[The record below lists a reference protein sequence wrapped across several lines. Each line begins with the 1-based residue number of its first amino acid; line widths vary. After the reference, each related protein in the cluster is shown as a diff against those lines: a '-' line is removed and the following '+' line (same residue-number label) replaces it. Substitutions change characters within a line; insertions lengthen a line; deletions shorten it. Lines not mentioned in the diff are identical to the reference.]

1 MTDSVLSARGVTKS
15 FREGGLGVD
24 VLRGA
29 DLEVAPGELVAI
41 VGASGSG
48 KSTLLHVLGGLDAPD
63 AGQVLL
69 EGRDLAALGET
80 ERGRLRNERLGFV
93 YQFHHLLPEFTAL
106 DNVGMPLSIRRFAL
120 ADARARAA
128 ETLAAVGLSQRAD
141 HHPAEMSG
149 GERQR
154 TAIARAIVTRPAC
167 VLADEPTGNLDR
179 DTARGVF
186 DVFVGLAR
194 ERRTAVV
201 IVSHDPELAARC
213 DPQVKRHDRQRIRI
227 ERRDQRQRQVDAEK
241 NADERG
247 CQHLQRARDE
257 TAEKTDRYASSGGA
271 AIHVSRAPGETSVSP
286 NGASTRYSRTLSTLG
301 IQRRKNL
308 RGIAGF

>member
-1 MTDSVLSARGVTKS
+1 MTEAVLSARGVEKS

-29 DLEVAPGELVAI
+29 DLDVAPGELVAI

-63 AGQVLL
+63 RGHVLI
-69 EGRDLAALGET
+69 EGKDLASLGES

-106 DNVGMPLSIRRFAL
+106 DNVGMPLAIRRMAL

-128 ETLAAVGLSQRAD
+128 ETLAAVGLAERVH

-154 TAIARAIVTRPAC
+154 TAIARAIVTRPSC

-179 DTARGVF
+179 DTARAVF
-186 DVFVGLAR
+186 DVFVDLAR
-194 ERRTAVV
+194 ERGTAVV

-213 DPQVKRHDRQRIRI
+213 DRVLRL
-227 ERRDQRQRQVDAEK
+227 
-241 NADERG
+241 
-247 CQHLQRARDE
+247 QHGQL
-257 TAEKTDRYASSGGA
+257 
-271 AIHVSRAPGETSVSP
+271 AP
-286 NGASTRYSRTLSTLG
+286 A
-301 IQRRKNL
+301 
-308 RGIAGF
+308 